1 MELTV
6 RQQTIFDIIVKMY
19 HSVPFGTIWK
29 FHCIWSQKN
38 GKSYLYRALKEH
50 FLNKSNNI
58 VCGCKIYHTN
68 ENVVQMFKYVYLED
82 KPTSKQNAFNQVL
95 KPSKAHLCC
104 YHSIKIY
111 FCYKDLFEEPHTRVG
126 TTADFVGLRGP
137 SVIGIFDL
145 YDDYHCRYNKNP
157 PSLLQQT
164 KSYIINFN
172 IKTPFDIPFCIR
184 FNP

>member
-1 MELTV
+1 MMITMRHLLTMMSMSE
-6 RQQTIFDIIVKMY
+6 RKPRKMIV
-19 HSVPFGTIWK
+19 VEK
-29 FHCIWSQKN
+29 FK
-38 GKSYLYRALKEH
+38 
-50 FLNKSNNI
+50 
-58 VCGCKIYHTN
+58 
-68 ENVVQMFKYVYLED
+68 
-82 KPTSKQNAFNQVL
+82 FNQVL

-137 SVIGIFDL
+137 SVVGIFDL
-145 YDDYHCRYNKNP
+145 YGDYHCRYNKNP